1 MRQLRLTT
9 FGGLRFQFGD
19 DCEVRL
25 STRKTAA
32 LMAYLCMHAG
42 RRLTRESLCGLLWS
56 EKSETQARH
65 SLSQAL
71 SEARKTFG
79 DDFVQTDGRMIWID
93 ASRVW
98 VDTFELIRLT
108 HEKTVS
114 SLDRAEAL
122 YQGDFLAFGELDQE
136 RFDEWLL
143 SERERFRQI
152 AQKGLATALA
162 LRVGD
167 ADAERSLN
175 TARAIL
181 ALDPFDESAH
191 RVLMQAYAAQGCT
204 PLAVEHYH
212 QLARTL
218 RQELGIAPDPQ
229 TMATFQAIEKRSKP
243 QPSQPRTLG
252 QYAFVLE
259 QLPHP
264 VVVTDVQNHIVGW
277 NRLAEDA
284 FGFTKSEIFGRSPTL
299 VYAPDRNP
307 SLADSILKRALRS
320 GRWSKRVNM
329 VSKDGQHR
337 HQQRIVAPL
346 YNPAG
351 ELIGAFGHGL
361 IL

>member
-1 MRQLRLTT
+1 
-9 FGGLRFQFGD
+9 
-19 DCEVRL
+19 
-25 STRKTAA
+25 
-32 LMAYLCMHAG
+32 
-42 RRLTRESLCGLLWS
+42 
-56 EKSETQARH
+56 
-65 SLSQAL
+65 
-71 SEARKTFG
+71 
-79 DDFVQTDGRMIWID
+79 
-93 ASRVW
+93 
-98 VDTFELIRLT
+98 
-108 HEKTVS
+108 
-114 SLDRAEAL
+114 
-122 YQGDFLAFGELDQE
+122 
-136 RFDEWLL
+136 
-143 SERERFRQI
+143 
-152 AQKGLATALA
+152 
-162 LRVGD
+162 
-167 ADAERSLN
+167 
-175 TARAIL
+175 
-181 ALDPFDESAH
+181 
-191 RVLMQAYAAQGCT
+191 
-204 PLAVEHYH
+204 
-212 QLARTL
+212 L